1 MIEFGLL
8 LPLSGLT
15 VYFIG
20 IYMLSS
26 YTIDTWGEVVIV
38 YGGLSLCIG
47 MLALCV
53 NVLVFRDRGAG
64 YVAWNIAKHL
74 FIGKPGN
81 DQYTITVHEPLGGG
95 APTVLE
101 VSHGHHAHL
110 QGHSAHSIPHG
121 HHH

>member
-1 MIEFGLL
+1 MLGAPQAAIHTAADAALL
-8 LPLSGLT
+8 LAVHAEINAKLGHNHT
-15 VYFIG
+15 
-20 IYMLSS
+20 S
-26 YTIDTWGEVVIV
+26 YEIIAVSKQVVA
-38 YGGLSLCIG
+38 GT
-47 MLALCV
+47 
-53 NVLVFRDRGAG
+53 NTFFHLV
-64 YVAWNIAKHL
+64 
-74 FIGKPGN
+74 GKPGN